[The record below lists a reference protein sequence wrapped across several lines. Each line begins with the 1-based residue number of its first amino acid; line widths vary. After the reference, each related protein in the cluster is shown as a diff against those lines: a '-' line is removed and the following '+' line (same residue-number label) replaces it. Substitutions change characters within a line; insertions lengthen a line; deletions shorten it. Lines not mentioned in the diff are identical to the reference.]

1 MADGT
6 NQLNNK
12 DSPNERALMLQF
24 GWLRRLPMML
34 QTEAAECGLACLAMI
49 ASHHGHDVDLAG
61 LRRRFSTSLKG
72 VTLARVMEMAGQL
85 GFTCRPLKLDLDEL
99 SQLRTPC
106 VLHWDLNHFV
116 VLKRAGKRG
125 IVIHDPA
132 RGIRKLGLREASE
145 HFTGV
150 ALELTPA
157 ADFTPVH
164 ERQAISL
171 RALTGKVRGLVP
183 ALSQILLLA
192 LTLEVFTLAGP
203 FYLQWVL
210 DQVLVSADHDLLTLL
225 GLGFLGITVFSALV
239 TAARSWAVTWLGA
252 TLNVQWASNLF
263 GHLMRLPLEWFEK
276 RHIGDVVSRFG
287 SIQTI
292 QKTLTTQF
300 IGSLLDGLMSL
311 VTLVVMSFYSLWL
324 TALVTGLFLAYGL
337 IRWAFFNPLRRA
349 NEEQIVYDARQQSE
363 LLESIRGAMPIKL
376 ANKQDERLARYANAT
391 VSTTNRGIGIQR
403 LSIAFTLSNQL
414 LFGIGRVTMIWIAA
428 TLALKNEFTAGA
440 LIAFIAYAD
449 QFTSRAAGLIDKMV
463 DFSMLKLHAERVAD
477 IALTAPERRTEAAW
491 SGPAPEASIQL
502 CNVSFRYAENEPW
515 ILRNCNLKI
524 EAGESVAITGP
535 SGCGKSTLAKIV
547 LGLLEPTEGVVK
559 FGGIDIR
566 KLGLDTYRQWV
577 GAVMQDDQLFAGSIA
592 DNIGFFDPDVSMER
606 IVAAARMAAIHED
619 ITAMPMGYQ
628 SLVGDMG
635 SSLSGGQKQRV
646 ILARA
651 LYRLPKLIVLDEATS
666 HLDTERER
674 LVNATLRQLTMSRFI
689 IAHRFE
695 TIASTEKIIVLKEGQ
710 AVLTG
715 SPPGEP
721 MDAQQEL
728 RGRKSNSVTRHE
740 VSPSFAKDTY

>member
-6 NQLNNK
+6 REHGAAM
-12 DSPNERALMLQF
+12 PGVHRMALQF
-24 GWLRRLPMML
+24 GWSRRLPMML

-99 SQLRTPC
+99 PQLRTPC

-116 VLKRAGKRG
+116 VLKRADKRG

-132 RGIRKLGLREASE
+132 RGIRKLGLREVSE

-150 ALELTPA
+150 ALELAPK
-157 ADFTPVH
+157 ADFAPVS
-164 ERQAISL
+164 ERQTISL

-183 ALSQILLLA
+183 ALAQILLLA
-192 LTLEVFTLAGP
+192 LALEVFALAGP

-225 GLGFLGITVFSALV
+225 GLGFLGITVFSALI

-263 GHLMRLPLEWFEK
+263 GHLMRLPLDWFEK

-292 QKTLTTQF
+292 QQTLTTQF

-311 VTLVVMSFYSLWL
+311 VTLVVMGFYSLAL
-324 TALVTGLFLAYGL
+324 TALVVGLFLAYGL
-337 IRWAFFNPLRRA
+337 LRWAFFNPLRRA
-349 NEEQIVYDARQQSE
+349 NEEQIVYGARQQSE

-391 VSTTNRGIGIQR
+391 VATANRGIGIQR
-403 LSIAFTLSNQL
+403 LAIAFTLGNQL
-414 LFGIGRVTMIWIAA
+414 MFGVGRVAMIWIAA

-449 QFTSRAAGLIDKMV
+449 QFTSRAAGLIDKWV

-477 IALTAPERRTEAAW
+477 IALTEPEKRAEAAW
-491 SGPAPEASIQL
+491 SGPVPEASIEL

-515 ILRNCNLKI
+515 ILRHCNLKVD
-524 EAGESVAITGP
+524 AGESVAITGP

-592 DNIGFFDPDVSMER
+592 DNIGFFDPDVAMER
-606 IVAAARMAAIHED
+606 IVAAAQMAAIHED
-619 ITAMPMGYQ
+619 IMAMPMGYQ

-651 LYRLPKLIVLDEATS
+651 LYCKPRLLVLDEATS
-666 HLDTERER
+666 HLDPLREHRVNEAIGR
-674 LVNATLRQLTMSRFI
+674 LKLTRI
-689 IAHRFE
+689 VIAHRPE
-695 TIASTEKIIVLKEGQ
+695 TIMMVNREVVLSRGKVRLSRSIAMTSTS
-710 AVLTG
+710 AVAG
-715 SPPGEP
+715 
-721 MDAQQEL
+721 A
-728 RGRKSNSVTRHE
+728 
-740 VSPSFAKDTY
+740 A

>member
-1 MADGT
+1 MADGSQQQHVDT
-6 NQLNNK
+6 AAGY
-12 DSPNERALMLQF
+12 RAALQF
-24 GWLRRLPMML
+24 GWSRRLPMML

-49 ASHHGHDVDLAG
+49 ASFHGHDVDLAG

-72 VTLARVMEMAGQL
+72 ITLARMMAMATQL
-85 GFTCRPLKLDLDEL
+85 GFTRRPLKLDLAEL
-99 SQLRTPC
+99 PQLQTPC

-116 VLKRAGKRG
+116 VLKRADKRG

-132 RGIRKLGLREASE
+132 RGIRKLRPREVSE

-150 ALELTPA
+150 ALELAPA
-157 ADFTPVH
+157 TDFAPVK

-183 ALSQILLLA
+183 ALTQILLLA
-192 LTLEVFTLAGP
+192 LALEVFALAGP

-225 GLGFLGITVFSALV
+225 GLGFLGITVFSALI

-263 GHLMRLPLEWFEK
+263 GHLMRLPLDWFEK

-292 QKTLTTQF
+292 QQTLTTQF

-311 VTLVVMSFYSLWL
+311 ATLVVMGFYSLTL
-324 TALVTGLFLAYGL
+324 TALVVGLFLAYGL
-337 IRWAFFNPLRRA
+337 LRWAFFNPLRRA
-349 NEEQIVYDARQQSE
+349 NEEQIVYGARQQSE

-391 VSTTNRGIGIQR
+391 VATANRSIGIQR
-403 LSIAFTLSNQL
+403 LAIAFTLSNQL
-414 LFGIGRVTMIWIAA
+414 MFGIGRVAMIWIAA
-428 TLALKNEFTAGA
+428 TLALKNTFTAGA

-449 QFTSRAAGLIDKMV
+449 QFTSRAAGLIDKWV

-477 IALTAPERRTEAAW
+477 IALTQPEQRAEAAW
-491 SGPAPEASIQL
+491 SGPIPEASIEL

-515 ILRNCNLKI
+515 ILRHCNLKV

-592 DNIGFFDPDVSMER
+592 DNICFFDTESTMER

-619 ITAMPMGYQ
+619 IIAMPMGYQ

-635 SSLSGGQKQRV
+635 SSLSGGQKQRAV
-646 ILARA
+646 LARA
-651 LYRLPKLIVLDEATS
+651 LYRQPRLLALDEATS
-666 HLDTERER
+666 HLDIERER
-674 LVNATLRQLTMSRFI
+674 VVNASVGQLRVTRII
-689 IAHRFE
+689 IAHRHE
-695 TIASTEKIIVLKEGQ
+695 TATSANHVIALHRE
-710 AVLTG
+710 
-715 SPPGEP
+715 
-721 MDAQQEL
+721 QQ
-728 RGRKSNSVTRHE
+728 
-740 VSPSFAKDTY
+740 D